1 VKSADIDGRE
11 LPPGF
16 INATLKK
23 GRYMFSSME
32 LVRLSLPCFPNP
44 SHAALGQKKM
54 NARMKDALDESLL
67 LSDKIIQDLTA
78 EILVHAGALY
88 KASEAVSGT
97 VMQGDIY

>member
-1 VKSADIDGRE
+1 MDGRE

-32 LVRLSLPCFPNP
+32 LVRFSLSLPLNP
-44 SHAALGQKKM
+44 AHAALAQKKM

-97 VMQGDIY
+97 DMQVDIY